1 MPDIRTAQLA
11 TTLCAGFLLACTS
24 PSPPPVCP
32 PPPLPPACPPPL
44 TCPPP
49 PAAVVCPPE
58 LPCPPT
64 STSAAAPVLLSP
76 AAETRAIETLLND
89 RLRTYNATDVPAMM
103 KLYGTNDDF
112 LVYHVVPPL
121 EYDRTAFEGDFHSLF
136 RMFVGRSVLTMSDLH
151 IVVGS
156 GDMAYARLLL
166 NLKGKRRD
174 GGATDLLMRIT
185 DVLRKHE
192 GRWQIVHEHW
202 SLPVD
207 TETGQA
213 QLHAGKT
220 QAQP

>member
-49 PAAVVCPPE
+49 
-58 LPCPPT
+58 
-64 STSAAAPVLLSP
+64 P